1 MTLEDLADLIRANSA
16 NTNRRI
22 DDLRTEVT
30 GQLLNVQN
38 DLLYVK
44 QSLDLAE
51 TVAEMRR
58 RIDALEAEVETLRR
72 RA

>member
-1 MTLEDLADLIRANSA
+1 MTLEDLADLIRANGA

-22 DDLRTEVT
+22 DGLRPEVT

-38 DLLYVK
+38 DLLDVK

>member
-22 DDLRTEVT
+22 DGLRTEVT

-38 DLLYVK
+38 DLLDVK

>member
-22 DDLRTEVT
+22 EEVRTEVT
-30 GQLLNVQN
+30 GQLLNIQN
-38 DLLYVK
+38 DVLDVK

-51 TVAEMRR
+51 TVAGMRQ
-58 RIDALEAEVETLRR
+58 RIDALEAEVKALRR

>member
-22 DDLRTEVT
+22 DGLRTEVT

-38 DLLYVK
+38 DLLDVK
-44 QSLDLAE
+44 QSLDLAG
-51 TVAEMRR
+51 TVA
-58 RIDALEAEVETLRR
+58 
-72 RA
+72 

>member
-1 MTLEDLADLIRANSA
+1 MTLEDLADLIRAKGA

-22 DDLRTEVT
+22 DGLRPEVT

-38 DLLYVK
+38 DLLDVK

-51 TVAEMRR
+51 TVAESTRWRR
-58 RIDALEAEVETLRR
+58 RWRR
-72 RA
+72 CGGGRD